1 MAGSRHG
8 RRNNRRRSPRI
19 PIPTSP
25 EGFDRMRV
33 AMLESHFRG
42 GTGGLSAESRDNRPT
57 DTSIPSPTL
66 SAATAPPDSPARSP
80 THSPSSAS
88 STEGRTNVATTIRD
102 LQSLSPV
109 PPPSE
114 HHSSHSKSEQKS
126 GTTAEFDFTLAPE
139 DTAHSSHGA
148 VFRSRSLWPRSTPGR
163 VTAAMAIRELES
175 LSQIPAPAQLRSP
188 ESDASHAAAA
198 SSTES
203 NLDPALRTKKTARS
217 HSKPVP
223 ATRASRVKTTTHK
236 HASPDSAQLATS
248 TTTATRQTRSTGGRK
263 PQIANLPDCYAT
275 ALRTFHAAIR
285 PIAQYHTSVQRLR
298 AQPIGSRNWSWRCH
312 ALGPAFSLFP
322 AAMRAFKNLY
332 LLHNGKDSNGR
343 PLRAA
348 TFAQI
353 KGVFAQADE
362 LGDGGYHGLWK
373 EWFESAAESV
383 TDGMEELFQNSQGE
397 DANVWLRECE
407 VFEVAE
413 MFVGLGDEL
422 EGVDELGAG
431 AGEGGQEE

>member
-1 MAGSRHG
+1 
-8 RRNNRRRSPRI
+8 
-19 PIPTSP
+19 
-25 EGFDRMRV
+25 
-33 AMLESHFRG
+33 MLESHFRG

-57 DTSIPSPTL
+57 DTPIPSPTL

-80 THSPSSAS
+80 AHSPSSAS

-109 PPPSE
+109 PPPR
-114 HHSSHSKSEQKS
+114 QKS

-163 VTAAMAIRELES
+163 VTAATAIRELES

-223 ATRASRVKTTTHK
+223 ATRASRLKTTTYK
-236 HASPDSAQLATS
+236 HASPDSAKLATS
-248 TTTATRQTRSTGGRK
+248 TTTTATRQTPSTGGRK
-263 PQIANLPDCYAT
+263 PQISNLPDCYAT
-275 ALRTFHAAIR
+275 ALQNFRTAIR

-298 AQPIGSRNWSWRCH
+298 AQPIGSRNWSWRCR
-312 ALGPAFSLFP
+312 ALEPAFSLFP
-322 AAMRAFKNLY
+322 AAMRAFTTLY
-332 LLHNGKDSNGR
+332 LLHNGKDSDGK

-353 KGVFAQADE
+353 KKAFAQADE
-362 LGDGGYHGLWK
+362 VGEGGYHGLWK

-413 MFVGLGDEL
+413 IFVGLGDEL
-422 EGVDELGAG
+422 EGVNEWDAEME
-431 AGEGGQEE
+431 EGGEEE